1 MFSLLADGLFKFSV
15 GEIGFELSTD
25 IDFSPGKKYNKAMK
39 NQCDFHHSCNDYNFS
54 SITCEKSA
62 FSLTISIKNNPYS
75 ISRKNS
81 LELIELSSIN
91 KVSLV

>member
-39 NQCDFHHSCNDYNFS
+39 NQCDFHHSCNMQLSDYNFS

-62 FSLTISIKNNPYS
+62 FSLTIPNTTGILGSSCSNTGSIRDNPY
-75 ISRKNS
+75 
-81 LELIELSSIN
+81 
-91 KVSLV
+91 